1 MSCFERLLT
10 RCFSHL
16 GLVIFVLLHDA
27 IAAPGFNTICLAVC
41 WLLGYLQ
48 HLLVGGGW
56 VDLTARRLKLL
67 SYFLHGMLLMIQIS
81 EAATTANAPVSGPVD
96 LCHFAFMEGLYTT
109 IRFWLIFAFLDPGTS
124 VPFQLLF
131 TITNALTYLVV
142 FGSKVPVGPLACKGH
157 GPWDQTD
164 LGKNLQRHSGSKGLG
179 IENASTP
186 SRTCSCDNACAHFT
200 STKTSLDKKP

>member
-1 MSCFERLLT
+1 MDALLIVTTLAWAWLPVHWHLTKSDWPQLCEWIRHWLKPLDKDQQKEQRVEEEMMKLRQRNYKLLT

-67 SYFLHGMLLMIQIS
+67 SYFLHGM
-81 EAATTANAPVSGPVD
+81 
-96 LCHFAFMEGLYTT
+96 AFTPPY
-109 IRFWLIFAFLDPGTS
+109 AFG
-124 VPFQLLF
+124 
-131 TITNALTYLVV
+131 
-142 FGSKVPVGPLACKGH
+142 
-157 GPWDQTD
+157 
-164 LGKNLQRHSGSKGLG
+164 
-179 IENASTP
+179 
-186 SRTCSCDNACAHFT
+186 
-200 STKTSLDKKP
+200 